1 MKLYSIKINAEGDT
15 QKQIKLIRKVAGC
28 KVNLQ
33 KLVAFLYTHNKLTE
47 WEMEKTT
54 SIDNDINKIT

>member
-47 WEMEKTT
+47 
-54 SIDNDINKIT
+54 